1 MKLILKSIILILA
14 SVLLNE
20 THAQEPTDCVDSVIV
35 CGNSGINL
43 DVNGF
48 GTQELNGTSNCG
60 SQENNSLWLQV
71 TLVTSG
77 TLGFVLTPESTEI
90 FEDYDFFIYGPNV
103 SCGNIGQAIRCSTTN
118 PNAANQGNNLTG
130 MNSSSP
136 DTSEG
141 PGADGNSFVRWLDVL
156 TGESYYI
163 VIDRP
168 HGNSAFSLEWTGSAQ
183 FSDPPVN
190 DSGSTTALDLE
201 TCDVIA
207 PFDDGLTSFNLTDNS
222 SSIIGTQA
230 NITVAYFLTE
240 SDAIINIDPL
250 TSPYSNISNPQEI
263 FVRITNSITRCFEI
277 TQFSLNAS
285 FGTSFAEPS
294 DFEMCD
300 NMDDGNKTNG
310 QIVFDLVSK
319 NNEILNGQN
328 PSDINITY
336 HISLI
341 DTNANLNPLPS
352 LYYNATPNLQEIFVR
367 VESTINSNCYSVTDL
382 NLVVNELPE
391 AFNTS
396 LIQCDEDGISDGC
409 TLFDLSQANTNLT
422 GGFPDRSTKF
432 YLSVAEAQSDS
443 NVLND
448 NTFLNT
454 INPQIIYVR
463 VINDLTGC
471 YELAQLTLDVSLTDA
486 NNTQLFTCDDDE
498 LEDGFY
504 NFNLNDA
511 NTAITNG
518 LPVGL
523 DITYFETY
531 NDALLEDN
539 NLGTSF
545 TNTIPYHQT
554 IYARVENMNNCYGIT
569 EIALTVYELPDIET
583 EFHTFYCLN
592 NFPQTIPINGGAN
605 IISPSDY
612 SYNWSTNENTYV
624 INVNQ
629 SGVYTVTAT
638 NVNGCTKERTITVEA
653 SNIAAFESVHVV
665 DASQNNT
672 VTVIVSGEGIYE
684 YALFDGNIVYASYQS
699 SNTFENVVP
708 GIYNISV
715 RDIKNNCGTTEQL
728 VSVVGFPKYFTPN
741 NDGLNDTWQVAG
753 LSSQFQPNSVIYIF
767 DRYGKL
773 LKQLNPLDK
782 GWDGTFNGKILPN
795 NDYWFAVTLQDGR
808 IFKNHFTLKR

>member
-1 MKLILKSIILILA
+1 M
-14 SVLLNE
+14 
-20 THAQEPTDCVDSVIV
+20 
-35 CGNSGINL
+35 
-43 DVNGF
+43 
-48 GTQELNGTSNCG
+48 
-60 SQENNSLWLQV
+60 
-71 TLVTSG
+71 
-77 TLGFVLTPESTEI
+77 
-90 FEDYDFFIYGPNV
+90 
-103 SCGNIGQAIRCSTTN
+103 
-118 PNAANQGNNLTG
+118 
-130 MNSSSP
+130 
-136 DTSEG
+136 
-141 PGADGNSFVRWLDVL
+141 
-156 TGESYYI
+156 
-163 VIDRP
+163 
-168 HGNSAFSLEWTGSAQ
+168 
-183 FSDPPVN
+183 
-190 DSGSTTALDLE
+190 
-201 TCDVIA
+201 
-207 PFDDGLTSFNLTDNS
+207 
-222 SSIIGTQA
+222 
-230 NITVAYFLTE
+230 
-240 SDAIINIDPL
+240 
-250 TSPYSNISNPQEI
+250 
-263 FVRITNSITRCFEI
+263 
-277 TQFSLNAS
+277 
-285 FGTSFAEPS
+285 
-294 DFEMCD
+294 
-300 NMDDGNKTNG
+300 
-310 QIVFDLVSK
+310 
-319 NNEILNGQN
+319 
-328 PSDINITY
+328 
-336 HISLI
+336 
-341 DTNANLNPLPS
+341 
-352 LYYNATPNLQEIFVR
+352 
-367 VESTINSNCYSVTDL
+367 
-382 NLVVNELPE
+382 
-391 AFNTS
+391 
-396 LIQCDEDGISDGC
+396 
-409 TLFDLSQANTNLT
+409 
-422 GGFPDRSTKF
+422 
-432 YLSVAEAQSDS
+432 
-443 NVLND
+443 LND

-486 NNTQLFTCDDDE
+486 NNTQLFACDDDE

-612 SYNWSTNENTYV
+612 SYNWSTNENTYE

-684 YALFDGNIVYASYQS
+684 YALFDGNTVYASYQS